1 MGGKVKME
9 TGQKLGLVLFTIGI
23 SVIIILLK
31 GV

>member
-1 MGGKVKME
+1 ME
-9 TGQKLGLVLFTIGI
+9 FSQKLGLVLFMIGI